1 LQKLKVRLL
10 KASNHEAQFRL
21 DIETRVANGIWNQY
35 DVGSYADDFVVYKT
49 GGRRFGREQNQ
60 PQQRTSGR
68 SGGRSSNFDDDENDS
83 HDDDEYSGSHGA
95 WQPSSSRDAKRT
107 ASGKFEKSQVLP
119 LTEWL
124 LKHSANPYP
133 SMDDKVDLAAKSGLS
148 PQQVQNW
155 FINMR
160 KRHWTPMM
168 NGKRRPRTFLDYVII
183 SSQQGEG
190 EAHAGAPNSRKLRG
204 GGGAAADGG
213 DEEDYE
219 DEYRRPSQRGMM
231 GAPTAESRRGGQH
244 FGGSRRSS
252 ARLSNSNSQSMDV
265 CFGNEDW

>member
-1 LQKLKVRLL
+1 VRLL

-35 DVGSYADDFVVYKT
+35 DVGSYTDDFVVYKT
-49 GGRRFGREQNQ
+49 SGRRLGREQNQ
-60 PQQRTSGR
+60 PQRTSGR
-68 SGGRSSNFDDDENDS
+68 SGRSGIFDDDEDDS
-83 HDDDEYSGSHGA
+83 HDDDDCTGSRGA

-133 SMDDKVDLAAKSGLS
+133 SMDDKADLAAKSGLS

-168 NGKRRPRTFLDYVII
+168 NGKRRPRTFLDYVIL

-190 EAHAGAPNSRKLRG
+190 EAHAGGGPGSRKLRG
-204 GGGAAADGG
+204 AAAAAEDGG
-213 DEEDYE
+213 DDGVYE
-219 DEYRRPSQRGMM
+219 DEFRRPSRQRDMM
-231 GAPTAESRRGGQH
+231 GAPTTESRRGGQN

>member
-1 LQKLKVRLL
+1 MRLL

-35 DVGSYADDFVVYKT
+35 DVGSYADDFVVYKMST
-49 GGRRFGREQNQ
+49 GGSPRHGREHSQ
-60 PQQRTSGR
+60 PHR
-68 SGGRSSNFDDDENDS
+68 GGRGGRGHFDDHDDEDS
-83 HDDDEYSGSHGA
+83 HDDDDYTGRGG
-95 WQPSSSRDAKRT
+95 WQPSSARDAKRT

-133 SMDDKVDLAAKSGLS
+133 SMDDKADLAAKSGLS

-168 NGKRRPRTFLDYVII
+168 NGKRRPRTFLDYVIL

-190 EAHAGAPNSRKLRG
+190 KTREDGPSPRKLRG
-204 GGGAAADGG
+204 AATSEEYG
-213 DEEDYE
+213 EEDYE
-219 DEYRRPSQRGMM
+219 DEDRRPSRQREML
-231 GAPTAESRRGGQH
+231 GAAAAARGQYH
-244 FGGSRRSS
+244 GGGRRSS
-252 ARLSNSNSQSMDV
+252 ARLNGSSSHSMDV
-265 CFGNEDW
+265 GFGNEDW